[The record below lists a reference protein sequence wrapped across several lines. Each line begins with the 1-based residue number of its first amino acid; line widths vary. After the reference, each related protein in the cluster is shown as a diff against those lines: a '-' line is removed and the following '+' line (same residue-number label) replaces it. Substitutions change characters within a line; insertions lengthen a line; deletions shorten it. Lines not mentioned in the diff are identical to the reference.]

1 MLCIR
6 DTSFFLYSNKMK
18 HNHKF
23 YFKNLVYF
31 DNSIKT
37 FSKLSTG
44 KSKSHYKE
52 RIKLPA
58 TVSQNTK
65 ISLEKF

>member
-1 MLCIR
+1 
-6 DTSFFLYSNKMK
+6 MK

-37 FSKLSTG
+37 FSELSTG
-44 KSKSHYKE
+44 KSKGHYKE